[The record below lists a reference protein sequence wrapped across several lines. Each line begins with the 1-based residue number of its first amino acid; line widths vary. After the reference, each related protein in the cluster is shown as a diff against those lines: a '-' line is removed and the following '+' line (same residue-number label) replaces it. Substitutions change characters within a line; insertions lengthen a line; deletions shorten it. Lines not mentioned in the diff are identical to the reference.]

1 MDINKDIKINFNTFD
16 RILNYFKTQKYTFIN
31 YTLSNNIRKTI
42 NILFPNLNNQD
53 LEILFLFTE
62 NIIEKFQIILILMK

>member
-16 RILNYFKTQKYTFIN
+16 KILNYFKTQKYTFIN

-62 NIIEKFQIILILMK
+62 NII

>member
-53 LEILFLFTE
+53 LEILFLLL
-62 NIIEKFQIILILMK
+62 KILLKNFKLF